1 MTQGKVVLDSQPQS
15 SKLIT
20 HASSQQLEGMTWLC
34 RWTASK
40 QLQDH
45 TANLRITSTFWEI
58 SCVGDRPTLTMWGS
72 LDFVFLVFFF
82 FSQLTHLILK
92 SSELSGV
99 WIHRAWAL
107 SHLHDEPIWRSLLY
121 LVSYI
126 DNLDM
131 GKKHPCSDLGCP
143 RVPPGAGES
152 IVIQWKAN
160 L

>member
-34 RWTASK
+34 RRTASK

-45 TANLRITSTFWEI
+45 TANLCITSTFWEI
-58 SCVGDRPTLTMWGS
+58 SCVGDRPTLTAWGS
-72 LDFVFLVFFF
+72 LEFVFLVFFF
-82 FSQLTHLILK
+82 FSTNTSDTEVIRTVGCVNSQSLSSFTLAWWTYLTI
-92 SSELSGV
+92 S
-99 WIHRAWAL
+99 
-107 SHLHDEPIWRSLLY
+107 LY

-126 DNLDM
+126 DNLGM

-152 IVIQWKAN
+152 IVIQWKTN
-160 L
+160 M